1 MVRYTNTKVISLSQA
16 LIFAASFVL
25 LISPIVALAQ
35 PQEAQELAMQ
45 KCHYLQKVLGKSG
58 YGHNEDWIKQAKIN
72 ALGHAAKLGA
82 THIVWEQSYTA
93 SDYSG
98 STSAKA
104 YKCNP

>member
-1 MVRYTNTKVISLSQA
+1 MARYTNIEVINLSQA
-16 LIFAASFVL
+16 LIFVASFVL
-25 LISPIVALAQ
+25 LISPMVALAQ

-58 YGHNEDWIKQAKIN
+58 YGHNEDWIKQAKFN

-98 STSAKA
+98 SASAKA